1 LAVGLRLRAPPRFAA
16 PRIEP
21 GAGRVE
27 GMSDALALVPN
38 GIYHQE
44 ATCGERRIGGGKA
57 VRRR

>member
-1 LAVGLRLRAPPRFAA
+1 
-16 PRIEP
+16 
-21 GAGRVE
+21 
-27 GMSDALALVPN
+27 MSDALALVPN